1 MKKNLYGMEKAKM
14 SQIKDSGIGWIGEI
28 PEEWNIKKFKYIAKL
43 YTGNSISDEEKYL
56 YENNVNELSYPYVST
71 KDVNLNTKTVNYDSG
86 MRIDMNNRK
95 FRIANPGD
103 TILCIEGGSAGKK
116 MAQINQKICFV
127 NKLCAMHAEKDIL
140 DDWINL
146 YVQSDSFAKEF
157 SLNMSGMIGG
167 VSLFDLK
174 NFSIVVPPLN
184 EQKLIS
190 KFLKEKTSKLDE
202 AIKSA
207 KNEIDLLNQLKRNII
222 RKTVTKGLEQNPNL
236 KYSGVDW
243 IGKIPQNWAVKKLRY
258 LGTLQNGISKDGGS
272 FGSGYPFVSYGDV
285 YNNFVLPTQVDGLVE
300 STSSER
306 KLFSV
311 EKGDIF
317 FTRTSET
324 AEEIGL
330 VSTCF
335 ESIENAT
342 FAGFLIRF
350 RPASNTLDRNFS
362 KYYFISDILRKF
374 FVKEMMVVTR
384 ASLGQNLLKN
394 LSVVLP
400 PLETQKEI
408 ANYLDNTIGEID
420 KIISTL
426 ESTILI
432 SKDTKKSLIYEYVT
446 GKKRVEA

>member
-1 MKKNLYGMEKAKM
+1 M

-56 YENNVNELSYPYVST
+56 YENNVNERSYPYVST

-426 ESTILI
+426 ESAILI

>member
-1 MKKNLYGMEKAKM
+1 MEKAKM

-350 RPASNTLDRNFS
+350 RPGSNTLDRNFS

>member
-1 MKKNLYGMEKAKM
+1 MEKAKM

-43 YTGNSISDEEKYL
+43 YTGNRISDEEKYL
-56 YENNVNELSYPYVST
+56 YENNVNERSYPYVST

-426 ESTILI
+426 ESAILI

>member
-1 MKKNLYGMEKAKM
+1 M

-56 YENNVNELSYPYVST
+56 YESNVNELSYPYVST

-350 RPASNTLDRNFS
+350 RPGSNTLDRNFS

>member
-1 MKKNLYGMEKAKM
+1 MEKAKM

>member
-1 MKKNLYGMEKAKM
+1 MEKAKM

-243 IGKIPQNWAVKKLRY
+243 IGKIPQNWAVRKLRY

>member
-1 MKKNLYGMEKAKM
+1 MEKAKM

-56 YENNVNELSYPYVST
+56 YENNVNERSYPYVST

-426 ESTILI
+426 ESAILI

>member
-1 MKKNLYGMEKAKM
+1 MEKAKM

-56 YENNVNELSYPYVST
+56 YESNVNELSYPYVST

-350 RPASNTLDRNFS
+350 RPGSNTLDRNFS

>member
-1 MKKNLYGMEKAKM
+1 M

-243 IGKIPQNWAVKKLRY
+243 IGKIPQNWAVRKLRY